1 MVGRGCSVFYSANRD
16 ADQENMCHCC
26 RCTVTFESVAS
37 LAQCAYIDLFK
48 ALLLCAKEYL
58 GEKIN
63 LGGGFNV
70 TLLYLK
76 ICLLNVTITL

>member
-48 ALLLCAKEYL
+48 ALLLCARNTWGKKSTWGVDLMLHYC
-58 GEKIN
+58 I
-63 LGGGFNV
+63 
-70 TLLYLK
+70 
-76 ICLLNVTITL
+76 